1 MPKSRT
7 DDLVQ
12 LVRSLTKSEKRH
24 FRLFVQRNQLSDNL
38 LFLQLFDYLDKYG
51 EYDEGA
57 ILKKLP
63 EVKKSQLP
71 NLKAHLTK
79 QLLTSLRL
87 LNKNQSADIQI
98 REQIDYARV
107 LYNKGLYRQSLDW
120 LARTKDDALKG
131 NFSTQA
137 LEIIEF
143 EKLIES
149 QYITHSLEGR
159 AEELTAQSLR
169 LTHLVA
175 HSNEYSSLSLQ
186 MYGLYLKTGFA
197 RNRKD
202 YFFVREFFKSRL
214 PATPF
219 ERLDFWGKVYY
230 CQAHVWMYHI
240 CQEFAPCYRYAQT
253 WVDMFNSQP
262 AMIELHPPLYLKG
275 LHNLLNALFNSLHYD
290 RFLEALAKLE
300 QFPQLPGI
308 VFDKNIESLFELYRF
323 IHRINRHYLEGSF
336 GEGLLLVPGLIGCLE
351 KEQYNWDSHRVM
363 VFYYRIASLYFANRM
378 YNESIE
384 YLNKII
390 NQKNPDYREDIQ
402 CFARILCLIAH
413 FELGNDQLVEYQI
426 KSVYRF
432 LLQVEDL
439 HEVQKEIF
447 RFLRR
452 TPGMRRTALLD
463 EFRRLHEKLIK
474 LQEDAFERRPFMYL
488 DIISWLETKLENR
501 TIEAI
506 VQDKFRRR
514 QEKGR

>member
-1 MPKSRT
+1 
-7 DDLVQ
+7 
-12 LVRSLTKSEKRH
+12 
-24 FRLFVQRNQLSDNL
+24 
-38 LFLQLFDYLDKYG
+38 
-51 EYDEGA
+51 
-57 ILKKLP
+57 
-63 EVKKSQLP
+63 
-71 NLKAHLTK
+71 
-79 QLLTSLRL
+79 
-87 LNKNQSADIQI
+87 
-98 REQIDYARV
+98 
-107 LYNKGLYRQSLDW
+107 
-120 LARTKDDALKG
+120 
-131 NFSTQA
+131 
-137 LEIIEF
+137 
-143 EKLIES
+143 
-149 QYITHSLEGR
+149 
-159 AEELTAQSLR
+159 
-169 LTHLVA
+169 
-175 HSNEYSSLSLQ
+175 
-186 MYGLYLKTGFA
+186 
-197 RNRKD
+197 
-202 YFFVREFFKSRL
+202 
-214 PATPF
+214 
-219 ERLDFWGKVYY
+219 
-230 CQAHVWMYHI
+230 
-240 CQEFAPCYRYAQT
+240 
-253 WVDMFNSQP
+253 
-262 AMIELHPPLYLKG
+262 
-275 LHNLLNALFNSLHYD
+275 
-290 RFLEALAKLE
+290 
-300 QFPQLPGI
+300 
-308 VFDKNIESLFELYRF
+308 
-323 IHRINRHYLEGSF
+323 
-336 GEGLLLVPGLIGCLE
+336 
-351 KEQYNWDSHRVM
+351 M